1 MTSDGT
7 AAVDCKVRNPRLVFY
22 VTELSPE
29 TEALLQQ
36 SVQPIGFNMNFTGLA
51 CTTDKK
57 STATGTMI
65 SQLGFR
71 YSSLNKITLL
81 QRNSTN
87 ALSVTQSQ
95 NNRGWFGLSELSFF
109 INGTRYPQQKWW
121 AALKVLVN
129 INRDFPF

>member
-1 MTSDGT
+1 MKANGT
-7 AAVDCKVRNPRLVFY
+7 DAVDYKIRNPRLVFY

-36 SVQPIGFNMNFTGLA
+36 SVQPIGFNLNFTGLA

-57 STATGTMI
+57 STSTGTMI

-81 QRNSTN
+81 QRNSAN
-87 ALSVTQSQ
+87 SLSTTQSQ
-95 NNRGWFGLSELSFF
+95 NNRGWFGLTELSFF
-109 INGTRYPQQKWW
+109 YQWHTLSPTENGWK
-121 AALKVLVN
+121 
-129 INRDFPF
+129 F